1 MVTKGKYLSKKLAR
15 PLFKS
20 YLCIGFKR
28 IVITGLRKAEAT
40 RRKKKMDNN
49 KMISMLKY
57 QLKRYQAMGNGAKCQ
72 SLRSQINKLQTIGQF
87 NMAN

>member
-1 MVTKGKYLSKKLAR
+1 
-15 PLFKS
+15 
-20 YLCIGFKR
+20 
-28 IVITGLRKAEAT
+28 
-40 RRKKKMDNN
+40 MDNN

-72 SLRSQINKLQTIGQF
+72 SVRSHINKLQTIGQF